1 MENYKILGLTPN
13 CTLDDI
19 KKSYHRLA
27 HKHHPDKGGDVREF
41 IKVKNAYEFLMN
53 NHGRV
58 QQNQQQNRPVGRT
71 TTVYNQDGTTTVYY
85 TVYNF

>member
-1 MENYKILGLTPN
+1 MDNYNILGLTPN

-41 IKVKNAYEFLMN
+41 IKVKDAYEFLVK
-53 NHGRV
+53 NHGQV
-58 QQNQQQNRPVGRT
+58 QQNYEQVHSQRQ
-71 TTVYNQDGTTTVYY
+71 TTVIHNVDGTTTVYY